1 MQQPDIVNDVVRTY
15 LNDACNEAIALILS
29 EALYVYNYRNNG
41 RLCNLDIVTDWY
53 ENYFEATLSAI
64 TNRTTT
70 ASVLAPLIAKTYPT
84 TIYNQVEKAILED
97 RSPAVTIVNK
107 GGNPDLDIEG
117 IPSIKKGDK
126 TVLNKIFEDAIEDV
140 VLANKEELHLDTVLF
155 DDLTKYKDDFGLFG
169 TFLYRNRDLDLN
181 INNLADMPDGT
192 KISNPS
198 ILYQQRKGEQK
209 AERSDRKDYNKEVHQ
224 NIQDTPTL
232 KDARDRILDVQYV
245 KKYGARPPT
254 EAALIPGTT
263 YIGRYLLNSNSKVTL
278 QDLNYA
284 IDCTKKSYDTYLSLS
299 DGIDRI
305 TDNDKRMKAL
315 EALRIQAQA
324 SKALYTDLFNLF
336 RKVSKNTPNE
346 QFFTNLGAIQNS
358 PNTNNYNNIENTLS
372 AMRRMVGNERS
383 RQHDSSNISK
393 EAKQHN
399 VQITK
404 TAGQI
409 TQLTDRLRQL
419 SNMSGMSVDGRD
431 AAAVDKD
438 ITVTYKNLATLLS
451 DKVEKRMS
459 RREINDRQQ
468 LINYDAD
475 TLKKLRYILPEEVAS
490 NLRKSLHSSS
500 EEAIRSDDSLKQ
512 VFNGINLAKDYTK
525 KAASVLPDT
534 DPNKANY
541 IRSTSNYV
549 FRDSNSLRTYLNNKA
564 QAAAERNPRFAN
576 ASANEKQ
583 NILNRYWVS
592 ELDRI
597 KNQTMQNY
605 TRANEANTNNIRSI
619 LVNHP
624 VAKKVMEDL
633 YSRGIVR
640 NQHDANRMRRM
651 TRTDILKVRQK
662 IYTRMHQNQALLSKH
677 KNPKS
682 NLVNYDVQLLPNQSK
697 PNARQIS
704 SIIRAA
710 DRTVDAY
717 INKESVQPQLHI
729 VDEREREYS
738 KSEVRERSLFGTG
751 LQAIGAI
758 INSTPSLVDSLKL
771 IWSSRKDA
779 ARLWSNLKN
788 AVRFI
793 GIMLPTKG
801 NIETFFDDKKFGFG
815 QFANKDIF
823 DYCYKM
829 TCGIKKMLTWNRG
842 TIKTDHVCS
851 EIYMPTSILVK
862 ILYES
867 IVSGTQLS
875 DNVIQLLTYANKGLE
890 TFL

>member
-1 MQQPDIVNDVVRTY
+1 MSSCCLQQPDIVNDVVRTY

-84 TIYNQVEKAILED
+84 TIYNNIEKAILED

-126 TVLNKIFEDAIEDV
+126 GVLNKIFEDAIEDV

-209 AERSDRKDYNKEVHQ
+209 AERSDRKDYNKEVWQ
-224 NIQDTPTL
+224 NIQDIPTL
-232 KDARDRILDVQYV
+232 KDARDRILDAQYV

-254 EAALIPGTT
+254 EAALTPGTT
-263 YIGRYLLNSNSKVTL
+263 YIGRYLLDSNSKVTL

-346 QFFTNLGAIQNS
+346 QFFTNLGVLQNS

-372 AMRRMVGNERS
+372 AMRRMVGNERA
-383 RQHDSSNISK
+383 RQHDSSSISK

-459 RREINDRQQ
+459 RR
-468 LINYDAD
+468 AD
-475 TLKKLRYILPEEVAS
+475 CS
-490 NLRKSLHSSS
+490 H
-500 EEAIRSDDSLKQ
+500 
-512 VFNGINLAKDYTK
+512 
-525 KAASVLPDT
+525 
-534 DPNKANY
+534 
-541 IRSTSNYV
+541 
-549 FRDSNSLRTYLNNKA
+549 
-564 QAAAERNPRFAN
+564 
-576 ASANEKQ
+576 
-583 NILNRYWVS
+583 
-592 ELDRI
+592 
-597 KNQTMQNY
+597 
-605 TRANEANTNNIRSI
+605 NT
-619 LVNHP
+619 V
-624 VAKKVMEDL
+624 
-633 YSRGIVR
+633 
-640 NQHDANRMRRM
+640 
-651 TRTDILKVRQK
+651 
-662 IYTRMHQNQALLSKH
+662 
-677 KNPKS
+677 
-682 NLVNYDVQLLPNQSK
+682 
-697 PNARQIS
+697 
-704 SIIRAA
+704 
-710 DRTVDAY
+710 
-717 INKESVQPQLHI
+717 
-729 VDEREREYS
+729 
-738 KSEVRERSLFGTG
+738 
-751 LQAIGAI
+751 
-758 INSTPSLVDSLKL
+758 
-771 IWSSRKDA
+771 
-779 ARLWSNLKN
+779 
-788 AVRFI
+788 
-793 GIMLPTKG
+793 
-801 NIETFFDDKKFGFG
+801 
-815 QFANKDIF
+815 
-823 DYCYKM
+823 
-829 TCGIKKMLTWNRG
+829 
-842 TIKTDHVCS
+842 
-851 EIYMPTSILVK
+851 
-862 ILYES
+862 
-867 IVSGTQLS
+867 
-875 DNVIQLLTYANKGLE
+875 
-890 TFL
+890 